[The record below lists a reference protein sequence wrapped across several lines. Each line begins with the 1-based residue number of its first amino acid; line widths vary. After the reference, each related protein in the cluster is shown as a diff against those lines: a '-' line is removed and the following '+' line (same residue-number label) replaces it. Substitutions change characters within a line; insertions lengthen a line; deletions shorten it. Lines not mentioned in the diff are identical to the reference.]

1 MNKLNQLSI
10 ILCIVLSP
18 LQSFENASAAAT
30 PSIEAAYDTARSSNT
45 RVKKQQ
51 EDRHRRRV
59 TLMAAATKTHH
70 QRSLRSGK
78 SIRGSSSKSSKS
90 SAKSS
95 KHSRDDHDGYNSYD
109 TMDDYSMSGIN
120 DLNSD
125 EIISNGVKEEEDYL
139 DVDVGLIPA
148 EVPLHITDKEEDDE
162 LSTQDDGSA
171 SSSLSDSTSNNMMP
185 AIKPLTTAER
195 DQIIRTKCPDYTSI
209 TRALAFLH
217 LLTTGESS
225 LSDPEDLVTL
235 SSPHHMAWTWL
246 THLDDAVLCPPSSEE
261 ETIRVLQRYT
271 LALLYY
277 STQGSE
283 WTKCNSDRA
292 NFIEADDE
300 EDYCCFG
307 ECHIQQDE
315 NRFLSSAHECKWYGI
330 ICNDLGVVTSI
341 DNLLSSGNNL
351 QGQIPH
357 ELHALL
363 LNDNVEEKVSS
374 GTIVELEGEKM
385 SSTSSPT
392 ATSIPHYED
401 TNNDDTNSS
410 LAEDEITAQM
420 MNPTNNTE
428 ITIMDEESSLVKNAT
443 DNFEYVD
450 LQSRN
455 RSWTAAVISIV
466 AIGSLAS
473 LVLGLYTKKNKQKE
487 EIVTNNK
494 DVVGQEDD
502 MSSIWSTYE

>member
-1 MNKLNQLSI
+1 MYFN
-10 ILCIVLSP
+10 
-18 LQSFENASAAAT
+18 
-30 PSIEAAYDTARSSNT
+30 
-45 RVKKQQ
+45 
-51 EDRHRRRV
+51 
-59 TLMAAATKTHH
+59 
-70 QRSLRSGK
+70 
-78 SIRGSSSKSSKS
+78 
-90 SAKSS
+90 
-95 KHSRDDHDGYNSYD
+95 
-109 TMDDYSMSGIN
+109 GIHY
-120 DLNSD
+120 
-125 EIISNGVKEEEDYL
+125 I
-139 DVDVGLIPA
+139 
-148 EVPLHITDKEEDDE
+148 
-162 LSTQDDGSA
+162 
-171 SSSLSDSTSNNMMP
+171 
-185 AIKPLTTAER
+185 
-195 DQIIRTKCPDYTSI
+195 
-209 TRALAFLH
+209 
-217 LLTTGESS
+217 
-225 LSDPEDLVTL
+225 
-235 SSPHHMAWTWL
+235 
-246 THLDDAVLCPPSSEE
+246 
-261 ETIRVLQRYT
+261 
-271 LALLYY
+271 ALLYY

-292 NFIEADDE
+292 NFIEADEE
-300 EDYCCFG
+300 EDYCCLG

-341 DNLLSSGNNL
+341 DDLLSSGNNL

-385 SSTSSPT
+385 SSTSPT

-401 TNNDDTNSS
+401 YTNNDDTNIS

-420 MNPTNNTE
+420 MNPTNNNTE
-428 ITIMDEESSLVKNAT
+428 TTTMDEESSLVKNAT

-473 LVLGLYTKKNKQKE
+473 LVLGMHTRKNKQKE
-487 EIVTNNK
+487 EIVTNNNK
-494 DVVGQEDD
+494 DVAGREDDD